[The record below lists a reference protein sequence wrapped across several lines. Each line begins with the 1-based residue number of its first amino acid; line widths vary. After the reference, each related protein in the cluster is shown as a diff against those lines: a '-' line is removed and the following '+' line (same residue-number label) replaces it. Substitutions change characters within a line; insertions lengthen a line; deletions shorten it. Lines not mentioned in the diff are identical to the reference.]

1 MTRAQEL
8 CLACPKMCSYACP
21 VSDATAREALTPWGK
36 VSLAALS
43 GRSPDAAAAL
53 AFAGCTGCH
62 RCAVS
67 CAHDNDVP
75 SILYA
80 ARAASVRAGVA
91 PAAWTDLPAR
101 FAARGHG
108 ESEDLAA
115 VHATLRTGHGDA
127 LLFAGCDALSQGG
140 VEARDAL
147 FVAKELGA
155 PLGLVPEGALCCGQ
169 KLVEGGHPELH
180 AAHLGRV
187 RALLVKPRKPVHLVF
202 LQPGCA
208 RSVLAGWGLPEG
220 SRVEH
225 ITSYLA
231 AALAALPERLRPPP
245 LDESLVWHDPCEL
258 ARGLRELTA
267 PRALLAA
274 AVKDFREPL
283 RSGIDTS
290 CCGAGGL
297 LQRTLPEVAEKLAAE
312 RRAELGA
319 AAATSAAA
327 TSAAATSASVTSSPG
342 CAAALGAAEVV
353 SVLARWLSQGTR
365 P

>member
-1 MTRAQEL
+1 MTALALHRAQEL
-8 CLACPKMCSYACP
+8 CEFCPKLCRFACP
-21 VSDATAREALTPWGK
+21 VSEAEGREALTPWAK
-36 VSLAALS
+36 VSLAAIS
-43 GRSPDAAAAL
+43 GRAPDASAAL

-62 RCAVS
+62 RCAVY

-75 SILYA
+75 GILYA
-80 ARAASVRAGVA
+80 ARAAAVRAGVA
-91 PAAWTDLPAR
+91 PEAWTELPAR
-101 FAARGHG
+101 FAAHGHG
-108 ESEDLAA
+108 ETADIGRVYE
-115 VHATLRTGHGDA
+115 TLRTGHGDA
-127 LLFAGCDALSQGG
+127 LLFPGCDALTQGG
-140 VEARDAL
+140 QEAREAF

-180 AAHLGRV
+180 AAHVARL
-187 RALLVKPRKPVHLVF
+187 RAALVKGRKPVHLVF

-208 RSVLAGWGLPEG
+208 RSALELFELPEG

-225 ITSYLA
+225 VTSYLA
-231 AALAALPERLRPPP
+231 RALAALPERSRPPP
-245 LDESLVWHDPCEL
+245 LDESFVWHDPCEL

-274 AVKDFREPL
+274 AVTQLREPP
-283 RSGIDTS
+283 RSGVDTS

-297 LQRTLPEVAEKLAAE
+297 LPRTLPAVAARLAEE

-319 AAATSAAA
+319 PA
-327 TSAAATSASVTSSPG
+327 VTSSPG

-353 SVLARWLSQGTR
+353 SVLARWLAQGR
-365 P
+365 SGG

>member
-1 MTRAQEL
+1 MTLRRAQEL
-8 CLACPKMCSYACP
+8 CLACPKMCSFACP
-21 VSDATAREALTPWGK
+21 VSDATSREALTPWGK

-43 GRSPDAAAAL
+43 GRSPDASAAL

-62 RCAVS
+62 RCAVY

-80 ARAASVRAGVA
+80 ARAAAVRAGAA

-108 ESEDLAA
+108 ETADLAA
-115 VHATLRTGHGDA
+115 VHGTLRTGHGDA
-127 LLFAGCDALSQGG
+127 LLFPGCDALLQGG
-140 VEARDAL
+140 EEARDAL

-187 RALLVKPRKPVHLVF
+187 RALLVRPRKPVHLVF

-208 RSVLAGWGLPEG
+208 RAVLESFGLPEG

-231 AALAALPERLRPPP
+231 RALAALPERSRPPP
-245 LDESLVWHDPCEL
+245 LEESFVWHDPCEL

-274 AVKDFREPL
+274 AVKDFREP
-283 RSGIDTS
+283 RRTGVDTS

-297 LQRTLPEVAEKLAAE
+297 LQRTMPEVAAKLAAE

-319 AAATSAAA
+319 PAAATS
-327 TSAAATSASVTSSPG
+327 SPA

-353 SVLARWLSQGTR
+353 SVLARWLLQGGSR
-365 P
+365 G

>member
-1 MTRAQEL
+1 MTLRRSQEL
-8 CLACPKMCSYACP
+8 CLACPKMCSFSCP
-21 VSDATAREALTPWGK
+21 VSEATSREALTPWGK

-43 GRSPDAAAAL
+43 GRSPDASAAL

-62 RCAVS
+62 RCAVY

-80 ARAASVRAGVA
+80 ARAVAVRAGVA

-101 FAARGHG
+101 FSAQGHG
-108 ESEDLAA
+108 ETADLAA

-127 LLFAGCDALSQGG
+127 LLFPGCDALLQGG
-140 VEARDAL
+140 EEARDAL

-155 PLGLVPEGALCCGQ
+155 PLGLVPPGVLCCGQ

-187 RALLVKPRKPVHLVF
+187 RALLARPQKPVRLVF

-208 RSVLAGWGLPEG
+208 RSVLESRSLPEG

-231 AALAALPERLRPPP
+231 SALAALPEPSRPPP
-245 LDESLVWHDPCEL
+245 LDESFVWHDPCEL

-283 RSGIDTS
+283 RSGVDTS

-297 LQRTLPEVAEKLAAE
+297 LQRTLPEIAVKLATE
-312 RRAELGA
+312 RRAELSNA
-319 AAATSAAA
+319 AAAAPA
-327 TSAAATSASVTSSPG
+327 VTSSPG
-342 CAAALGAAEVV
+342 CAAALGAAEIV
-353 SVLARWLSQGTR
+353 SVLARWLAQGASRT
-365 P
+365 